1 MTAEGLAPEA
11 STQIYGIRA
20 IHSAPPPVSLSSVTL
35 TGCGPTDP
43 TPSRRNTEMRKFFVT
58 GITALALAG
67 ALVGPIG
74 TAGAA
79 SPAKAK
85 PPVKLDG
92 KVNNEGTKAV
102 KGGSA
107 SIEVSDYYFEPTF
120 LKAKAG
126 TTVKVKLENK
136 GSAQHTFTIDSQKI
150 DKALSPGST
159 TTIDVDIP
167 ANGTPVNF
175 YCRFHVS
182 SGMQGAFFTKAGG
195 KATRTDSGS
204 SSSGSGGY

>member
-1 MTAEGLAPEA
+1 
-11 STQIYGIRA
+11 
-20 IHSAPPPVSLSSVTL
+20 
-35 TGCGPTDP
+35 
-43 TPSRRNTEMRKFFVT
+43 MRKFFVA
-58 GITALALAG
+58 GISTLALA
-67 ALVGPIG
+67 AVLMGPIG
-74 TAGAA
+74 TAGAT

-85 PPVKLDG
+85 PPVKLAG
-92 KVNNEGTKAV
+92 GVNNKGTKTV
-102 KGGSA
+102 KGGT
-107 SIEVSDYYFEPTF
+107 IDVEVSDYYFEPTF

-126 TTVKVKLENK
+126 TTVKVKLKNA

-182 SGMQGAFFTKAGG
+182 SGMQGAFFTKSGG
-195 KATRTDSGS
+195 KAKSTNSGT